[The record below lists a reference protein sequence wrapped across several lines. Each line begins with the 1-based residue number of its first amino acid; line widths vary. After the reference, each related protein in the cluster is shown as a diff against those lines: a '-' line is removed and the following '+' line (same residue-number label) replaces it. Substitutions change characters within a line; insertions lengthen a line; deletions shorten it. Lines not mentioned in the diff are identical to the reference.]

1 MDLTKDSLPFLT
13 GMGYRKQCDFIYD
26 EFYRFDI
33 DQVEQFDGM
42 KIFVKTDILFEF
54 QSMVLIKIRKKF
66 ILYTHNSD
74 LSIDDKY
81 LQIINNDYL
90 LKWYGQ
96 NINTYNDKLVS
107 IPIGI
112 ANSRWEH
119 GNIDILKKIINEN
132 NSKVNNVYCN
142 IDINTNRS
150 ERIECLNNIHP
161 IENSNRSDFESYLR
175 EISKSYFVISPNGN
189 GIDCHKT
196 WESLYLKSI
205 PIVTNS
211 INISYYKDYPILILD
226 NWSDIKNFNLNED
239 LYNKLISKYENFSNG
254 SII

>member
-1 MDLTKDSLPFLT
+1 MELTKDSLPFLT
-13 GMGYRKQCDFIYD
+13 GMGYRNQCDFIYD
-26 EFYRFDI
+26 EFYKFNIEII
-33 DQVEQFDGM
+33 DQFDGM
-42 KIFVKTDILFEF
+42 KIFVKTDMLFEF
-54 QSMVLIKIRKKF
+54 ESIILTKITKKF

-81 LQIINNDYL
+81 LKIINNDYL

-96 NINTYNDKLVS
+96 NINTHNYKLVS

-119 GNIDILKKIINEN
+119 GNVDILKKIINEN
-132 NSKVNNVYCN
+132 NIKTNIVYCN
-142 IDINTNRS
+142 IDVNTNIS
-150 ERIECLNNIHP
+150 ERSSCLESIYP
-161 IENSNRSDFESYLR
+161 IKNSIKVGFEEYLR
-175 EISKSYFVISPNGN
+175 NVSKSYFIISPNGN

-211 INISYYKDYPILILD
+211 INISFYKDYPILIID
-226 NWSDIKNFNLNED
+226 KWSDLNNIELNEE
-239 LYNKLISKYENFSNG
+239 LYNKIISKYENFNNG
-254 SII
+254 II